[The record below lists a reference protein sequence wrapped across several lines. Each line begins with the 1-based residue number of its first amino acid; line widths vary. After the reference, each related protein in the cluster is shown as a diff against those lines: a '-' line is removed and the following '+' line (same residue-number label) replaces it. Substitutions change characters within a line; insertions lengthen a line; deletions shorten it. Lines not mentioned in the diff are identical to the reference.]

1 MRDGTKVL
9 EIQEYGKV
17 VRVYND
23 LDYDR
28 FMKVSQELIANH
40 LNTFSKQ
47 KADEIK
53 NITIRLYTY

>member
-1 MRDGTKVL
+1 MKDGTKVL
-9 EIQEYGKV
+9 EIQEYGEV
-17 VRVYND
+17 IRSYRD

-40 LNTFSKQ
+40 LNNFSKQ
-47 KADEIK
+47 RAEEIK